1 MKEEGDSDMEK
12 PEVRIIAGELLGDAK
27 WLRLFRVD
35 YQLEPIGQRSW
46 ALATREERPRCLTG
60 RFEAPDAVIIVAYH
74 VPTSKIV
81 VTREYRVALADFEYG
96 FPAGL
101 LEAGES
107 VENAARRELRE
118 ETGLQVVR
126 ILKTSPCLYSSAGI
140 TDESMTLV
148 YAECDGE
155 PSAGGNESS
164 EIIEVLFVSPQE
176 AAWLCRDPS
185 LKFDAKAWLVLSQFA
200 ATGRI

>member
-1 MKEEGDSDMEK
+1 MKK
-12 PEVRIIAGELLGDAK
+12 PKVSIIAGELLMDAK

-35 YQLEPIGQRSW
+35 YRLEYHGERSW
-46 ALATREERPRCLTG
+46 ALATREERPRCITG

-81 VTREYRVALADFEYG
+81 VTREYRVALADYEYG

-101 LEAGES
+101 LEAGEA

-118 ETGLQVVR
+118 ETGLEMTRV
-126 ILKTSPCLYSSAGI
+126 LKTSPCLYSSAGI

-148 YAECDGE
+148 YVECDGE
-155 PSAGGNESS
+155 PSVGGNEAS

-176 AAWLCRDPS
+176 ADRLCRNSS
-185 LKFDAKAWLVLSQFA
+185 LKFDAKAWLVLTRFA
-200 ATGRI
+200 ATGKI